1 MQFCIND
8 NAEININLF
17 TDKGIIDISKYKFMN
32 LKINKIPNFNFLEFS
47 NDHNKLREVLDFDL
61 SRFCEMEIMKNKWT
75 EIMHL
80 ENYENIIKRLKNL
93 FEPKFVIQKI
103 LWDDVGYHLFKIFL
117 IAAEKGK
124 RYIYIIL
131 FLFYCLIFIPREIK

>member
-1 MQFCIND
+1 MQFCLND
-8 NAEININLF
+8 IAEININLF
-17 TDKGIIDISKYKFMN
+17 TDKGIFDITKFKWMN
-32 LKINKIPNFNFLEFS
+32 LKINKIPSFNFLEFS

-75 EIMHL
+75 ELVHL
-80 ENYENIIKRLKNL
+80 DNYENIIKRLKNL
-93 FEPKFVIQKI
+93 FEPKFVIQKV

-124 RYIYIIL
+124 KIFN
-131 FLFYCLIFIPREIK
+131 FLFHLYY

>member
-1 MQFCIND
+1 MQLCLND
-8 NAEININLF
+8 NAEININIF

-32 LKINKIPNFNFLEFS
+32 LNINKIPGFNFLEFS

-75 EIMHL
+75 EIVHL
-80 ENYENIIKRLKNL
+80 ENYENIIRRLKIL
-93 FEPKFVIQKI
+93 FEPKFVIQKV

-124 RYIYIIL
+124 KLIYL
-131 FLFYCLIFIPREIK
+131 